1 MAKANIFFNQS
12 YQDNPEQYPKQ
23 SGRLAEIY
31 KSLTRKGRNQ
41 VAMNGLNFAVP
52 KGKEMLEHVSGQL
65 VGQIRELTNSKII
78 VFFGD
83 GGTGL
88 FLAGM
93 NKLGDEIDP
102 SIKENAVCLGPGGSY
117 IHGAKQ
123 MGTDLVEKVVD
134 FVEGKLEG
142 RAQKV
147 KIRNARVVKT
157 DLETDRVI
165 SEQNHP
171 FYGFAGTSFESY
183 ILELNEKKSRNGGLI
198 KNAFEVLG
206 QASRD
211 VFDGVGKKVS
221 RLRAFTTMPRWG
233 FVRFWPEI
241 DSLDNDSFYML
252 GSDNAGPIDVLKIST
267 VVNLIGG
274 NRHLLKAALAGI
286 DVWKNSGRELENKSV
301 ADILDKFRPRRLEKF
316 VEDFEVGMLGGLS
329 YSTDGFPHRVNLL
342 ANQRARLEIDTIG
355 NSGVTV
361 MRAF

>member
-1 MAKANIFFNQS
+1 MAKASIFFNQS
-12 YQDNPEQYPKQ
+12 YQDNPNKYPRQ
-23 SGRLAEIY
+23 SSKLAEIY
-31 KSLTRKGRNQ
+31 KSLTGKNRHQ
-41 VAMNGLNFAVP
+41 VAMHGLNFAVP
-52 KGKEMLEHVSGQL
+52 QGREMLEYVSGQM
-65 VGQIRELTNSKII
+65 VEQIRDLTNSKVV

-93 NKLGDEIDP
+93 NKLGEEVDP

-123 MGTDLVEKVVD
+123 MGTDLVERVVD
-134 FVEGKLEG
+134 FVEGKLNG
-142 RAQKV
+142 KAQKV

-157 DLETDRVI
+157 DLDTDSVI

-171 FYGFAGTSFESY
+171 FYGFAGSSFESY
-183 ILELNEKKSRNGGLI
+183 ILELNEKKSRHGGLI

-211 VFDGVGKKVS
+211 VFDGVGEKVS

-233 FVRFWPEI
+233 FARFWPEV
-241 DSLDNDSFYML
+241 DSLDSDGFYML
-252 GSDNAGPIDVLKIST
+252 GSDNARPMEMLKIST
-267 VVNLIGG
+267 VVNLIGC
-274 NRHLLKAALAGI
+274 NRHLLKAALTGI
-286 DVWKNSGRELENKSV
+286 DIWKSNGQELEEKGV

-316 VEDFEVGMLGGLS
+316 VEDFEAGMLGGLS

-342 ANQRARLEIDTIG
+342 PNQRARLEIDTIG